1 MNLRSLNSSSM
12 QGASFDREIA
22 SGLARKAI
30 SQDGEAVRSD
40 SSAVAVDDAQVA
52 RTTSAPVVLRVG
64 FKAGK
69 MTAGKHGED
78 PEVSEAVRRLQKSRL
93 GYRFTKRAFDIVFSA
108 FVLVSFSWLF
118 VIVAIAIK
126 IDDPKGPVFFKQKRV
141 GKDGKEFNMYK
152 FRSMCVDAE
161 DRLAELR
168 ELNEKTGPVFKT
180 AEDPRITRVGKWLR
194 KLSLDELP
202 QFINVLRS
210 DMSIVGPR
218 PALPAEVATYD
229 DDQRQRLLV
238 KPGLTCYWQ
247 TRRNRDSIT
256 FDEWVDLDLWRRC
269 GRGHA
274 WQISAYNRTGGA
286 DRGCPYCGDR
296 KALKGYNDL
305 RTTHPKIAREW
316 NKERNGDLKP
326 TDVIASSSKRVWW
339 KCKEGHEW
347 SGLVANRA
355 RRRKADPGCPYCSG
369 RKVLAGFS
377 DLATTHPGIAAM
389 WHPRMNR
396 RLKPAGVQAV
406 SRKPA
411 WWRGECGHVYQM
423 AVRDRARAKPG
434 YCPYCSGRKRPE
446 RPIRLD

>member
-22 SGLARKAI
+22 SGFSRKAI

-168 ELNEKTGPVFKT
+168 ELNEKSGPVFKI
-180 AEDPRITRVGKWLR
+180 AADPRITRVGKWLR
-194 KLSLDELP
+194 KLSLDEFP

-210 DMSIVGPR
+210 DIPLRILKTRLEFSEKSMGAF
-218 PALPAEVATYD
+218 ALPAKSST
-229 DDQRQRLLV
+229 
-238 KPGLTCYWQ
+238 
-247 TRRNRDSIT
+247 N
-256 FDEWVDLDLWRRC
+256 
-269 GRGHA
+269 
-274 WQISAYNRTGGA
+274 
-286 DRGCPYCGDR
+286 
-296 KALKGYNDL
+296 KGKVFSQVVSCFASDL
-305 RTTHPKIAREW
+305 RMRRI
-316 NKERNGDLKP
+316 
-326 TDVIASSSKRVWW
+326 
-339 KCKEGHEW
+339 
-347 SGLVANRA
+347 SGFNCNCIGGMETQFL
-355 RRRKADPGCPYCSG
+355 
-369 RKVLAGFS
+369 
-377 DLATTHPGIAAM
+377 
-389 WHPRMNR
+389 
-396 RLKPAGVQAV
+396 
-406 SRKPA
+406 
-411 WWRGECGHVYQM
+411 
-423 AVRDRARAKPG
+423 AKPVFG
-434 YCPYCSGRKRPE
+434 AVCA
-446 RPIRLD
+446 